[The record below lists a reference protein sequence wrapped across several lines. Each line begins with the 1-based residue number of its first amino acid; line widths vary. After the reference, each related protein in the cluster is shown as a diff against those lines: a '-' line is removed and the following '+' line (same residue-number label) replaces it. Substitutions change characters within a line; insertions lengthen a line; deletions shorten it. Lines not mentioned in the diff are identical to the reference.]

1 MNDYGLN
8 IWGNSNFTIDGGK
21 LCLNSDFK
29 QPLVDI
35 IKEIRADG
43 VRGPI
48 LLRFQGRNEKG
59 KMNPKSEDKEYMRL
73 LSNLKEAMEAL
84 RLQIVPKVYEYGFLM
99 P

>member
-1 MNDYGLN
+1 MSDYGLN

-48 LLRFQGRNEKG
+48 LLRFPHLIKKQIVEIYSNFNRAIKEFDYKG
-59 KMNPKSEDKEYMRL
+59 K
-73 LSNLKEAMEAL
+73 LK
-84 RLQIVPKVYEYGFLM
+84 I
-99 P
+99 